1 MVKRKKLSKK
11 LVAAA
16 LPDGP
21 GPRHKDLDI
30 ASLPVAPVDSTA
42 RLLNRELSLLAFN
55 ERVLALAT
63 RADVPLAERL
73 RYICIVSSNLDEFFE
88 VRLSDLIDEM
98 REEGGWTPS
107 AARWPEFERIA
118 ARAQVLV
125 DAQYRLFNDTLMPA
139 LERQGIVVLNHAQ
152 RTPAQRAWVREYF
165 EREVR
170 PLLSPIGLD
179 PSHPFPQV
187 LNKSLNFIVQLEG
200 KDAFGRA
207 STVAILKVPRVLPR
221 VIPLPARLSGGSGGG
236 KGAAGA
242 GGGRH
247 AFVMLTSVIRAHLED
262 VFPGRGVAG
271 FSQFRV
277 TRDSDVWVDE
287 REVSNL
293 RQALRMELTQR
304 HFGNPIRLEVLRT
317 CPPPLESLL
326 REQFQLPNEAVYRVD
341 GPVNLVRLNQLVD
354 HINAPAL
361 RWRPFVPAWPAKL
374 PAAADAG
381 MFEAIKRGD
390 ILLHHPFESFEPV
403 IEFLRQA
410 AADPKVVAIRMTLYR
425 TGTASILV
433 DLLIEAARRGKEVTV
448 VVELKARFDEE
459 ANIDLAE
466 RLETVGAQVVYGV
479 VGLKIHAK
487 LLLVL
492 RREEDELAADG
503 KRARRRSALPR
514 LVPYVHLGTG
524 NYHPGTTKLY
534 TDFGMLTANAEI
546 CADVEKVFMHLT
558 SLTKVERLTHLWLA
572 PFTLHKRV
580 LAAIAHEAKL
590 AAAGKPGRVIAKM
603 NGLVEEATINALY
616 AASQQGVK
624 IDLIV
629 RGACA
634 LRPGVKGLS
643 ENITVRSVLGRFL
656 EHHRIWYFRNDG
668 ANDVYLASADWM
680 GRNLFRRIQCRCLDA
695 ERRRCVPQAA
705 RLARGGRAPGARQ
718 AGRGAYCTAVGA
730 AAVAVAAGR
739 ARRRGGVSG
748 TDPVAS
754 RRSRTGRARPRPQAH
769 RQGREAGAAH
779 GRVAAR
785 APARVGA
792 HPRQPGGARAA
803 DRAGAGAGRPPQ
815 VAHRRGT
822 CPWRQC
828 R

>member
-1 MVKRKKLSKK
+1 MVRIKQRGGKDKRGRT
-11 LVAAA
+11 VDRD
-16 LPDGP
+16 LP
-21 GPRHKDLDI
+21 RKDTAI
-30 ASLPVAPVDSTA
+30 ASTPAGAADSAT
-42 RLLNRELSLLAFN
+42 RLINRELSLLAFN

-63 RADVPLAERL
+63 RTGIPLAERL
-73 RYICIVSSNLDEFFE
+73 RYICILSSNLDEFFE

-98 REEGGWTPS
+98 REEGGWTPAS
-107 AARWPEFERIA
+107 ARWGEFEQIA
-118 ARAQVLV
+118 DRAHALV
-125 DAQYRLFNDTLMPA
+125 EAQYKHFNDVIMPA
-139 LERQGIVVLNHAQ
+139 LGKQGIVVLNHAQ
-152 RTPAQRAWVREYF
+152 RTPAQRAWVAEYF

-187 LNKSLNFIVQLEG
+187 MNKALNFIIQLEG

-221 VIPLPARLSGGSGGG
+221 VIPLPARVGGG
-236 KGAAGA
+236 K
-242 GGGRH
+242 H

-317 CPPPLESLL
+317 CPPPLEHLL

-354 HINAPAL
+354 HINLPAL
-361 RWRPFVPAWPAKL
+361 RWRPFQPAWPARL
-374 PAAADAG
+374 PATPDALG
-381 MFEAIKRGD
+381 IFDAIRRGD

-410 AADPKVVAIRMTLYR
+410 SVDPRVVAIRMTLYR
-425 TGTASILV
+425 TGTASVLV
-433 DLLIEAARRGKEVTV
+433 DLLVEAARRGKEVTV

-459 ANIDLAE
+459 ANINLAE

-479 VGLKIHAK
+479 VELKTHAK
-487 LLLVL
+487 MLLVL
-492 RREEDELAADG
+492 RREEDEPPKG
-503 KRARRRSALPR
+503 KLRRRAASAVR

-524 NYHPGTTKLY
+524 NYHPTTTKLY
-534 TDFGMLTANAEI
+534 TDFGMLTANPEI

-580 LAAIAHEAKL
+580 LAAIANEAKI
-590 AAAGKPGRVIAKM
+590 AAAGKPGRLIAKM

-616 AASQQGVK
+616 AASQAGVK

-643 ENITVRSVLGRFL
+643 ENITVRSILGRFL
-656 EHHRIWYFRNDG
+656 EHHRIWYFRNGG
-668 ANDVYLASADWM
+668 ADDVYLASADWM
-680 GRNLFRRIQCRCLDA
+680 GRNLFRRIEVAWPVLDRKLKQRVIDEGLRA
-695 ERRRCVPQAA
+695 YLDDTADAWLLGADGVYRKPRAWDAA
-705 RLARGGRAPGARQ
+705 RLPAAPGAAKTTTRFAAKSATN
-718 AGRGAYCTAVGA
+718 AGSAQQTLLRSLA
-730 AAVAVAAGR
+730 A
-739 ARRRGGVSG
+739 
-748 TDPVAS
+748 D
-754 RRSRTGRARPRPQAH
+754 
-769 RQGREAGAAH
+769 
-779 GRVAAR
+779 
-785 APARVGA
+785 
-792 HPRQPGGARAA
+792 PGGP
-803 DRAGAGAGRPPQ
+803 G
-815 VAHRRGT
+815 
-822 CPWRQC
+822 
-828 R
+828 